1 MAREATITF
10 EQVAAA
16 ANTIKTQGGKATA
29 RAVRDVLGSGSMATV
44 LKFLQQWQGGQVRQS
59 SVIDDTLDPTIVRA
73 ISNQIA
79 TRVQEATAESMT
91 RLVDLQAEADA
102 LIVENERQAGEL
114 DAQTTELSALQGL
127 HAELTGRAQ
136 QLETDAARTAA
147 ELVVERRSTEAAR
160 VALAKAELRLEAVP
174 KIEAE
179 IEKLRVELLQARA
192 HAAELHEAA
201 AVATAKLE
209 AEVVQRKGV
218 EAQLTEAVRRNDE
231 AAKRIEAS
239 AEALGNE
246 RLLVQTCQAKLELT
260 TRELALAN
268 QSLNQARL
276 EAKQAAEAVVN
287 TPHSDTP

>member
-127 HAELTGRAQ
+127 YAELTGRAQ
-136 QLETDAARTAA
+136 QLEADAARTAA

-179 IEKLRVELLQARA
+179 IEKLRAELLQARA

-231 AAKRIEAS
+231 ATKRIEAS

-268 QSLNQARL
+268 QSLNQVRL

-287 TPHSDTP
+287 TPQSDNP

>member
-1 MAREATITF
+1 
-10 EQVAAA
+10 
-16 ANTIKTQGGKATA
+16 
-29 RAVRDVLGSGSMATV
+29 MATV

-127 HAELTGRAQ
+127 YAELTGRAQ
-136 QLETDAARTAA
+136 QLEADAARTAA

-179 IEKLRVELLQARA
+179 IEKLRAELLQART

-287 TPHSDTP
+287 TPQSDNS